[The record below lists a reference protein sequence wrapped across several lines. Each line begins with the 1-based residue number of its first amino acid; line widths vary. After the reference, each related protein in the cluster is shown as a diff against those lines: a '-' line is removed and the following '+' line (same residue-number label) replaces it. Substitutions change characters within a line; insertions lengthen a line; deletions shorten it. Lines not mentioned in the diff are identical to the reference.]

1 MLISALAQTNWLA
14 GLLDDTVRPLDR
26 HGIELVVKLPSHDY
40 SGQSQILQLA
50 HICKR
55 KRPYVGGLIVTD
67 QPEHVQNELAAFC
80 NRTHNARCFP
90 RSDLYPPGTAFV
102 GCHAARLERGLRSG

>member
-1 MLISALAQTNWLA
+1 MRS
-14 GLLDDTVRPLDR
+14 LDR

-55 KRPYVGGLIVTD
+55 KRSYVGGLIVAD

-80 NRTHNARCFP
+80 NRTIMPAVFVDVRPFP

-102 GCHAARLERGLRSG
+102 GCDAGEIGEGCAVGSRGDAACT